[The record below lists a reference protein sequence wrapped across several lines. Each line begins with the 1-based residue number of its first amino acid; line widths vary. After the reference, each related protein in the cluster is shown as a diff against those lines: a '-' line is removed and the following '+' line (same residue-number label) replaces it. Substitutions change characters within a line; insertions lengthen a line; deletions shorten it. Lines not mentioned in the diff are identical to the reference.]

1 MLDLQTCWYGD
12 LNDTTKGWMGRK
24 GGGHQIGGPLC
35 PPAVRPRCLQ
45 EPETLQSCVS
55 FALSERAI
63 RCHGQSSVPRLRSGA
78 LVAAVTRKAET
89 TKHGPVGDA
98 GPVQRLAPG
107 VGCKGVA
114 QHGSDKGR
122 AESCNVW

>member
-1 MLDLQTCWYGD
+1 MDGEERRRPDWGS
-12 LNDTTKGWMGRK
+12 
-24 GGGHQIGGPLC
+24 PLSAC
-35 PPAVRPRCLQ
+35 RPAPLSPEQ

-63 RCHGQSSVPRLRSGA
+63 RCHGQSSVPRLRNGA

-98 GPVQRLAPG
+98 GPVQCLAPG